1 MKNLNTRARLGL
13 GFGVVLVL
21 MLLVTAI
28 GIWRLA
34 TVAQATRNMTQTPL
48 AKERMISDWYQAIST
63 AVTRTTTISKS
74 SDLSLQTY
82 FEPAAAETTKNATRL
97 QDEIGKLLVTDE
109 EKRLFAEIGADR
121 NAYKAAGAEIVQLR
135 TDGKLFQARNLF
147 EQTFLPASAKYL
159 AQVQKLLELQRKNIN
174 ATADDIDGIYQSS
187 RTWLLLISAVAVV
200 VGIAAATLMARN
212 LLRQLGGEP
221 DFATR
226 VAERIAS
233 GDLSGDIAV
242 ARGDTS
248 SLLYAMKRMRDSL
261 TTIVAQVRSGTDIIA
276 AESQQNAS
284 GNQNLSNRTEQQAAS
299 LEETAASMEELT
311 ATVRQNADHAHQ
323 ANQMAMSASSVAVK
337 GGSVVGEVMST
348 MDDISASSRKIVDI
362 IGVIDG
368 IAFQTNI
375 LALNAAVEAARAG
388 EQGRGFAVVASEVRN
403 LAQRS
408 AGAAKE
414 IKTLIDDSAEK
425 TERGTKLVN
434 QAGVTMDEVVAS
446 VKRVTDIM
454 SEIANAS
461 QEQSAG
467 IEQVNLSIIEM
478 DSMTQQNAALVEQ
491 SAAAAQSLQ
500 DQASELAH
508 VVSIFKLVEGEQK
521 AVIAQPAM
529 AVAAAATPRAPVKA
543 PVKAL
548 PVRAA
553 AKKRAAT
560 VNAATAAPAAA
571 SKPKKVVNSAASDE
585 WEEF

>member
-63 AVTRTTTISKS
+63 AVTRTTAISKS

-82 FEPAAAETTKNATRL
+82 FEPAAAETTRNATRL

-109 EKRLFAEIGADR
+109 EKRLFAEIATDR

-174 ATADDIDGIYQSS
+174 ATADDIDGIYRSS
-187 RTWLLLISAVAVV
+187 RTWLLLISAIAVV

-248 SLLYAMKRMRDSL
+248 SLLYAMKSMRDSL

-408 AGAAKE
+408 ATAAKE
-414 IKTLIDDSAEK
+414 IKSLIDASVARVDAGG
-425 TERGTKLVN
+425 RLVKE
-434 QAGVTMDEVVAS
+434 AGSTMNEVVDSIQKVTVIMADILDAS
-446 VKRVTDIM
+446 REQSVGIDSVTRSI
-454 SEIANAS
+454 SEIDH
-461 QEQSAG
+461 
-467 IEQVNLSIIEM
+467 V
-478 DSMTQQNAALVEQ
+478 TQQNAVLVVE
-491 SAAAAQSLQ
+491 AAAVADALQ
-500 DQASELAH
+500 VQASALAQT
-508 VVSIFKLVEGEQK
+508 VSLFKLEAGAEVH
-521 AVIAQPAM
+521 
-529 AVAAAATPRAPVKA
+529 
-543 PVKAL
+543 
-548 PVRAA
+548 
-553 AKKRAAT
+553 
-560 VNAATAAPAAA
+560 AAPAAA
-571 SKPKKVVNSAASDE
+571 PRRAQAASPRLALAGGGKRRAA
-585 WEEF
+585 